1 MKRKI
6 FVLLLIG
13 LFLCGC
19 QMNYD
24 EDYLT
29 KYKTYLHFAFK
40 DYTVIKNERKEYNS
54 SPIPAHG
61 EFNQYEI
68 SYLADDGQTY
78 GLSFDNRDDFHW
90 TILDHA
96 KRRSEEEVLH
106 YFENVFPGFKESEAL
121 DIFYSLEVPRD
132 KEGHNKYSKKMLS
145 GKEFFFFE
153 GKGLQFTHFDIS
165 TLKNYQISFSFIINY
180 DMQFG
185 QDYGSEEEFKQTLL
199 SVFEQLAELFQSD
212 QWVAHI
218 NIGDSADNWI
228 KYSAEYNKDTKT
240 IVYNEITP

>member
-6 FVLLLIG
+6 LFLLLIG

-29 KYKTYLHFAFK
+29 KYKTYLSFAFK
-40 DYTVIKNERKEYNS
+40 DYTIIKNEREEYNA

-61 EFNQYEI
+61 EFSQYEI
-68 SYLADDGQTY
+68 SYLADDDQTY
-78 GLSFDNRDDFHW
+78 TLSFDNREDFRW

-96 KRRSEEEVLH
+96 RRRSEEEVLQ
-106 YFENVFPGFKESEAL
+106 YFEHAFPGFIESEAL
-121 DIFYSLEVPRD
+121 DIFYNLQVPKD
-132 KEGHNKYSKKMLS
+132 KDGHNQYSDKMLS
-145 GKEFFFFE
+145 GKEFFFFK

-165 TLKNYQISFSFIINY
+165 TLKDYQISFSFIINY
-180 DMQFG
+180 DMQAG
-185 QDYGSEEEFKQTLL
+185 QQYGSEEEFKQTLL
-199 SVFEQLAELFQSD
+199 PIFEQLTDLSQND
-212 QWVAHI
+212 QWVAHV
-218 NIGDSADNWI
+218 NIGDNENNWI
-228 KYSAEYNKDTKT
+228 KYIAEYNKDTKT